1 MEERFSRTALLLGQ
15 EGIEALRRARV
26 AVFGLGGVGSYA
38 AEALA
43 RSGVGTLD
51 LIDHDTVSP
60 SNLNRQL
67 FALQSTI
74 GQYKTAAAKAR
85 LSDSSPDTAVNAY
98 PVFYGPETAGQFD
111 FARYDYIIDAIDT
124 VTGKLA
130 LVQQARQAGT
140 PIISSMGTGNKL
152 HPEAL
157 EIGDISQTSVCPLAR
172 IMRRELRRRGI
183 EHLRVI
189 YSKEPPLSAAGGER
203 KANGRPVPGSTA
215 FVPAA
220 AGLLAAGEVV
230 RALTGRP

>member
-85 LSDSSPDTAVNAY
+85 LADSSPDTAVNAY

-152 HPEAL
+152 RPEAL

>member
-85 LSDSSPDTAVNAY
+85 LADSSPDTAVNAY

-152 HPEAL
+152 RPEAL

-203 KANGRPVPGSTA
+203 KSNDRPVPGSTA